1 MAIDV
6 GEIVATLKADT
17 KQFEQAMGK
26 STTSMMAIG
35 AGSVAMGNIASQ
47 AFNHILAGAMSAT
60 SAIVR
65 WAGEASAAAERTRIL
80 SMQLGIADHTI
91 EAWGMAATHAGGS
104 IETLSTGMRTLSR
117 HLEGLGSGSEESV
130 ELFNKL
136 GSGMSAVELAGL
148 DTEQAIRLIA
158 DRFAGMNDGAEKSKL
173 ALDLLGISG
182 LKLLPILNQG
192 SAGLDQVAA
201 KAKEF
206 GVALTDTQ
214 RAALDQ
220 YDTAVDNMS
229 SALEGFK
236 NSVAAAFA
244 PSLTKNVEWMT
255 SAVSY
260 AKTIFTLFS
269 DAAEKL
275 FIRFGALSA
284 IVQLMGQ
291 QLFSMSVF
299 SKEAWLQTLD
309 QVKAIDSWVAKQTA
323 AIDTGKNAEVQMEA
337 TKKKTVEYTV
347 SQKNLGEA
355 IVAATKIQLS
365 QQEALGKQQERMGQ
379 AIVDNQKTQDS
390 ITKGF
395 FAEQFAEDDRR
406 MKDAYAGS
414 AVMIEN
420 VLTKQKAMKDMQADI
435 QKGIDAETQAYIDG
449 KMEEEAALT
458 KQTAMEIAAAGKA
471 EEALGKFVVMQEQ
484 KRQSMH
490 IGWADVFGSMSQSAQ
505 FAFGQIRASFG
516 NSVVSLMRGTATWA
530 TFWKSTQDT
539 MLNSAVQWGI
549 DIVGKFVAKNGMIL
563 ATEMATAL
571 QIETIWALTS
581 AKTLNMFSTMK
592 DGIVSIWGGIADGI
606 GGMVSGVG
614 PIIASFWA
622 ETMIPLFASLG
633 LTIEGFLATMAG
645 ALDISIFGA
654 AFSIPVWA
662 AVAVVA
668 AGIAALSAYAF
679 GAFAEGG
686 IVTQP
691 MMGLVG
697 EAGPE
702 AIIPLSKLGQM
713 NGGGPTTV
721 IIELD
726 GRTIAKSV
734 YDNMPSVMR
743 VRGVS
748 A

>member
-6 GEIVATLKADT
+6 GEIVATLKGDT
-17 KQFEQAMGK
+17 KGFEQAMGK
-26 STTSMMAIG
+26 STQSMIAVG
-35 AGSVAMGNIASQ
+35 AGSVALGNIAAQ
-47 AFNHILAGAMSAT
+47 AFNHVLAGAMSAT

-80 SMQLGIADHTI
+80 SMQLGIADYTL

-104 IETLSTGMRTLSR
+104 IETLSSGMRTLSR
-117 HLEGLGSGSEESV
+117 HLEGLGAGAEESV

-136 GSGMSAVELAGL
+136 GSGMSTVELAGL

-173 ALDLLGISG
+173 ALDLLGRSG
-182 LKLLPILNQG
+182 LQLLPILNQG
-192 SAGLDQVAA
+192 SAGLDQAAA

-214 RAALDQ
+214 RAALDK
-220 YDTAVDNMS
+220 YDQAVDNMS

-260 AKTIFTLFS
+260 AKSIFTQFA

-275 FIRFGALSA
+275 FIRFGAMSA
-284 IVQLMGQ
+284 AIQLMGQ

-309 QVKAIDSWVAKQTA
+309 QVKAIDSWAAAQIK
-323 AIDTGKNAEVQMEA
+323 AIDVGKNAEVQMEA

-390 ITKGF
+390 ITKSF
-395 FAEQFAEDDRR
+395 FAEQLAGDDRR

-484 KRQSMH
+484 KRQSMQF
-490 IGWADVFGSMSQSAQ
+490 GWADVFGSMSQSAQ

-539 MLNSAVQWGI
+539 ILNSAVQWGI
-549 DIVGKFVAKNGMIL
+549 DIVGRFVAKNAMIL
-563 ATEMATAL
+563 ATEMATA
-571 QIETIWALTS
+571 T
-581 AKTLNMFSTMK
+581 
-592 DGIVSIWGGIADGI
+592 
-606 GGMVSGVG
+606 
-614 PIIASFWA
+614 
-622 ETMIPLFASLG
+622 
-633 LTIEGFLATMAG
+633 TMAG
-645 ALDISIFGA
+645 IWTSTAAFVTGTFGALTGAIMGFFTATIIPFFVSIGTMLMTFLSAIAAAASATIFG
-654 AFSIPVWA
+654 IPYG
-662 AVAVVA
+662 VAILVGV
-668 AGIAALSAYAF
+668 GLIAAAIGSLYAF

-686 IVTQP
+686 VVTKP